1 MDEPQAEGISRLI
14 TEKLEY
20 WKEATV
26 NIAVVGRSGSG
37 KSSFINTIR
46 RLTGDDEGAARVGS
60 TQTTMTETSYAF
72 PENPNLK
79 LTDLPG
85 MGTVE
90 FPRETYLEIFNKDQN
105 DCFVIIYNTRLSEDE
120 TWLAGEIM
128 KMKKPFYFV
137 RSHIDNDIKNERY
150 DQRDQISKEEVFTK
164 MREKIEKLLPKMDRC
179 VDIYLVDCL
188 EITTYDFPKLVT
200 DILDNLPSHKQE
212 AMIRSMKPIGKLI
225 EKKASQSILFQFHL

>member
-105 DCFVIIYNTRLSEDE
+105 DCFVIIYNTRS
-120 TWLAGEIM
+120 
-128 KMKKPFYFV
+128 
-137 RSHIDNDIKNERY
+137 
-150 DQRDQISKEEVFTK
+150 
-164 MREKIEKLLPKMDRC
+164 
-179 VDIYLVDCL
+179 
-188 EITTYDFPKLVT
+188 
-200 DILDNLPSHKQE
+200 
-212 AMIRSMKPIGKLI
+212 
-225 EKKASQSILFQFHL
+225 